1 MTVEGPPRLILARH
15 GETEYNRRLLCQGWL
30 DEPLNDTGREQA
42 CSLAGRLGP
51 DPVARVVASP
61 LKRARATA
69 EEIANRFGLPV
80 EVHDGLREINHG
92 SLEGKPFMELDDF
105 VPGIREAW
113 RMRPHTVQMPDGE
126 TLADLQERAW
136 PVFES
141 VTNEHL
147 YAMRNG
153 GPYGR
158 LVIVAHAV
166 AIATLMCRLREEP
179 LSRMTAHRLG
189 PCGYF
194 ELEHDGDVW
203 NTVQAVDLMD
213 SNPKA

>member
-1 MTVEGPPRLILARH
+1 MARH

-30 DEPLNDTGREQA
+30 DEPLNETGRSQA
-42 CSLAGRLGP
+42 CSLAERLGP

-61 LKRARATA
+61 LKRAHATA
-69 EEIANRFGLPV
+69 QEIAKRFDLDV
-80 EVHDGLREINHG
+80 ETFLDLREINHG
-92 SLEGKPFMELDDF
+92 TLEGKPFLELDDF

-113 RMRPHTVQMPDGE
+113 RSAPHTVQMPEGE
-126 TLADLQERAW
+126 TLADLQGRAW

-166 AIATLMCRLREEP
+166 AIATLMCRLRGEP
-179 LSRMTAHRLG
+179 LSTMPRHRLG

-194 ELEHDGDVW
+194 ELEHDGDGW
-203 NTVQAVDLMD
+203 QTVQAVDLME
-213 SNPKA
+213 SNPQS